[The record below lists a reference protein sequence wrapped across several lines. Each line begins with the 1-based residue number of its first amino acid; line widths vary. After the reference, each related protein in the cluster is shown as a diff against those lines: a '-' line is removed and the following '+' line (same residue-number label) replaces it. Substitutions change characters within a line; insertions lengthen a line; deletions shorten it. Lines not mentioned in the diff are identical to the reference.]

1 MPMSFGR
8 FVCNGRG
15 QRDRLGE
22 TVGPYVVIAY
32 VGDNPKGEY
41 VRIACPDCGHEIP
54 PQSRGHISTKAKCC
68 AKCGRLAQ
76 PKVGPKRVLDD
87 AAQ

>member
-15 QRDRLGE
+15 QRDRVGE
-22 TVGPYVVIAY
+22 TVGPYIVIGY

-41 VRIACPDCGHEIP
+41 VRIVCPDCGHEIP
-54 PQSRGHISTKAKCC
+54 PQPRGHISTKAKVCR
-68 AKCGRLAQ
+68 KCGRSANAEM
-76 PKVGPKRVLDD
+76 GPQRLLDD